1 MAIEKI
7 ARFLVGILPDRLAI
21 LVVRAMVRTQR
32 PPMTPPQQQAL
43 AQASQLRYGENQR
56 NVAWSWGE
64 GPLVVLVHGWNG
76 RAAHLAPL
84 AVSIAKL
91 GFRCVAI
98 EVTGHGSSPGNRTSW
113 ACFVEDI
120 AALTRSLDQEVHAY
134 VAHSA
139 GGLTTMAARRLKGIR
154 AKLYVCICA
163 PSHPFP
169 PINVIRKRL
178 DPRPGV
184 IDLYR
189 EFIARQFNT
198 RWDTLASGC
207 SYTGAGSDLLLF
219 YDEADRFVDHAEGDR
234 ILKLCPGA
242 RLIKSNGYGHTKVL
256 GSTELTQAVGAFLES
271 GLAPR
276 DLHGNHRAENAGMEE
291 GMN

>member
-64 GPLVVLVHGWNG
+64 GPLVILVHGWNG

-98 EVTGHGSSPGNRTSW
+98 EVTGHGSSPGNRTGW
-113 ACFVEDI
+113 ACFIEDI
-120 AALTRSLDQEVHAY
+120 AALTRSLDQDVHAY

-139 GGLTTMAARRLKGIR
+139 GGLTTMATRSLKGIR

-178 DPRPGV
+178 DLRSGV

-198 RWDTLASGC
+198 GWDTLESGC
-207 SYTGAGSDLLLF
+207 SYAGAGPDLLLF
-219 YDEADRFVDHAEGDR
+219 YDEADRFVDHTEGDR

-242 RLIKSNGYGHTKVL
+242 RLIKSNRYGHTKVL
-256 GSTELTQAVGAFLES
+256 GSPELLQAVSGFLTNGEVS
-271 GLAPR
+271 PDPHDEPR
-276 DLHGNHRAENAGMEE
+276 GEIVDMDRNLN
-291 GMN
+291 